1 MLISFSISNW
11 KCFRDEVTFSLVAG
25 REKHFTDRLPRVSKY
40 KLKTLPISAIYG
52 ANASGKSALVS
63 ALAFAQNFVVRG
75 TEPDQKIPLK
85 TFLLDKE
92 HRNMNSSFSFTI
104 LVDELIYEYSFTLS
118 REKVIYEKL
127 DLILKNSV
135 KNIFKRSD
143 EGKKFKV
150 QIKSVAKEYREAL
163 EFIGKNTT
171 RNNQL
176 FLTGTIYQNSDCF
189 RPIYN
194 WFKNTIVIIG
204 PESQFIPISNLASK
218 KNKDQ
223 YSKLLNALD
232 TGIFDL
238 MLQKRDV
245 SEIEHKML
253 TTIFQDRIK
262 NEEEFFMPDYGS
274 KDRSVYRISK
284 DLIEV
289 YRIVSAHKD
298 VDGKSVVFSF
308 KDESDGTNRL
318 LDLLPAF
325 IELKNQTGKV
335 YIIDELD
342 RSLHTKLSKT
352 LLKYYLNSCNE
363 NSRSQLIF
371 TTHDVMLMDQN
382 TFRRDELWVTDRSS
396 EGVSSLYSFS
406 DYKDIRSDK
415 DLRKYYLQ
423 GNLKGIPRI
432 LISELCSDID

>member
-1 MLISFSISNW
+1 
-11 KCFRDEVTFSLVAG
+11 
-25 REKHFTDRLPRVSKY
+25 
-40 KLKTLPISAIYG
+40 
-52 ANASGKSALVS
+52 
-63 ALAFAQNFVVRG
+63 
-75 TEPDQKIPLK
+75 
-85 TFLLDKE
+85 
-92 HRNMNSSFSFTI
+92 
-104 LVDELIYEYSFTLS
+104 
-118 REKVIYEKL
+118 L

-135 KNIFKRSD
+135 KNIFERSD

-163 EFIGKNTT
+163 EFIGNNTI

-176 FLTGTIYQNSDCF
+176 FLTGTIYQNSDYF
-189 RPIYN
+189 RSIYN
-194 WFKNTIVIIG
+194 WFKNILVIISPFSEYMPIAFLG
-204 PESQFIPISNLASK
+204 DKNYKKQFSQ
-218 KNKDQ
+218 
-223 YSKLLNALD
+223 LLNTLD
-232 TGIFDL
+232 TGIIDL
-238 MLQKRDV
+238 EINKRD
-245 SEIEHKML
+245 L
-253 TTIFQDRIK
+253 TTLENIMTTQNNFDEL
-262 NEEEFFMPDYGS
+262 EEHELLMQDYGV
-274 KDRSVYRISK
+274 RGWTLYRIYK
-284 DLIEV
+284 DHIEANKV
-289 YRIVSAHKD
+289 DSVHKD
-298 VDGKSVVFSF
+298 VDGKPVVFSF
-308 KDESDGTNRL
+308 DDESDGTNRL

-342 RSLHTKLSKT
+342 RCLHTKLSKT

-432 LISELCSDID
+432 LMSELCSDID